1 MGRQSAADWATQ
13 NLPLLGQHDFS
24 LFKEM
29 WEFAYSPGG
38 LDMGRQSAADWAVDK
53 IKVGIT
59 TDEFYDLK
67 KRVEEN

>member
-1 MGRQSAADWATQ
+1 
-13 NLPLLGQHDFS
+13 
-24 LFKEM
+24 
-29 WEFAYSPGG
+29 
-38 LDMGRQSAADWAVDK
+38 MGRQSAADWAVDK